1 MKNWTGHAYVS
12 FFFFSTKK
20 FWLLQRKP
28 QAERYSK
35 TNEMKSN
42 IVSAGI
48 EKKRKFDHV
57 VSTTASVG
65 ELFSTECRTNMTLK
79 SKQFQKTENIS
90 HASIHQTILLPVCL
104 FSFLRIE
111 KDGERRYFKYL
122 FALSVTFCFEQ
133 TISGQSVRSPCL

>member
-1 MKNWTGHAYVS
+1 M
-12 FFFFSTKK
+12 
-20 FWLLQRKP
+20 
-28 QAERYSK
+28 
-35 TNEMKSN
+35 
-42 IVSAGI
+42 
-48 EKKRKFDHV
+48 

-90 HASIHQTILLPVCL
+90 HASIHQTIVLLVCL

-133 TISGQSVRSPCL
+133 TIGGQSVTSPCL